1 METRFCEQFVT
12 GSMKQSIDLFLHLS
26 GNGREWERARVGTGL
41 SGNGHQSTCVLPIM
55 KNPACATA
63 VPR

>member
-26 GNGREWERARVGTGL
+26 GNSETASWNRREWERA
-41 SGNGHQSTCVLPIM
+41 
-55 KNPACATA
+55 
-63 VPR
+63 